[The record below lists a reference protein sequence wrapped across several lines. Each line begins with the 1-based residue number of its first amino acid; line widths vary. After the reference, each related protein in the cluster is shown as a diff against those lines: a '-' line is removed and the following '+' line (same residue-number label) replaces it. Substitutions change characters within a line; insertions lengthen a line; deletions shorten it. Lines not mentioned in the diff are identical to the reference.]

1 MDLYQ
6 LIDASQEPILKTHD
20 WIQEAMKKGAGLPHA
35 LNLATVTPA
44 GQPSSRMVLL
54 KRLSDEGLVFFTDY
68 EGKKGQEINN
78 NNKAA
83 MNFWWAKTDK
93 QIRVEGTC
101 TKVSIEESNDYFNS
115 RPRGSKISA
124 SASRQS
130 EVLDS
135 YESLLQKAKKI
146 GVDNEGKDI
155 VRPSRWG
162 GFILKPHLFE
172 FWINQE
178 SRLHT
183 RELFVLNEEKEWKT
197 SLLSP

>member
-20 WIQEAMKKGAGLPHA
+20 WIQEAKEKGAGLPHA
-35 LNLATVTPA
+35 LNLASVSQD

-68 EGKKGQEINN
+68 EGKKGKEINDN
-78 NNKAA
+78 SKVA

-93 QIRVEGTC
+93 QIRIEGRC
-101 TKVSIEESNDYFNS
+101 KKVSEEESDDYFHS
-115 RPRGSKISA
+115 RPRGSQVSA
-124 SASRQS
+124 AASRQS
-130 EVLDS
+130 ETLDS
-135 YESLLQKAKKI
+135 YEGLLERAKQI
-146 GVDNEGKDI
+146 ESDNEGKKI
-155 VRPSRWG
+155 NRPERWG
-162 GFILKPHLFE
+162 GYILKPTLFE

-178 SRLHT
+178 NRLHK
-183 RELFVLNEEKEWKT
+183 RDLFILKKEGWEK

>member
-20 WIQEAMKKGAGLPHA
+20 WIQEAKEKGAGLPHA
-35 LNLATVTPA
+35 LNLASVSQD

-68 EGKKGQEINN
+68 EGKKGKEINDN
-78 NNKAA
+78 SKVA

-93 QIRVEGTC
+93 QIRIEGRC
-101 TKVSIEESNDYFNS
+101 KKVSEEESDDYFHS
-115 RPRGSKISA
+115 RPRGSQVSA
-124 SASRQS
+124 AASRQS
-130 EVLDS
+130 ETLDS
-135 YESLLQKAKKI
+135 YESLLEKAKQI
-146 GVDNEGKDI
+146 ESDNEGKKI
-155 VRPSRWG
+155 NRPERWG
-162 GFILKPHLFE
+162 GYILKPILFE

-178 SRLHT
+178 NRLHK
-183 RELFVLNEEKEWKT
+183 RDLFILKNQGWEK

>member
-20 WIQEAMKKGAGLPHA
+20 WIQEAKEKGAGLPHA
-35 LNLATVTPA
+35 LNLASVDQD

-68 EGKKGQEINN
+68 EGKKGKEINDN
-78 NNKAA
+78 SKVA

-93 QIRVEGTC
+93 QIRIEGRC
-101 TKVSIEESNDYFNS
+101 RKVTEEEADDYFHS
-115 RPRGSKISA
+115 RPRGSQISA
-124 SASRQS
+124 AASRQS
-130 EVLDS
+130 ETLDS
-135 YESLLQKAKKI
+135 YADLLEKAKQI
-146 GVDNEGKDI
+146 ESDNEGKKI
-155 VRPSRWG
+155 NRPERLG
-162 GFILKPHLFE
+162 GYILKPTTFE

-178 SRLHT
+178 NRLHK
-183 RELFVLNEEKEWKT
+183 RDLFILKKEGWEK

>member
-20 WIQEAMKKGAGLPHA
+20 WIQEAKEKGAGLPHA
-35 LNLATVTPA
+35 LNLASVDQA

-68 EGKKGQEINN
+68 EGKKGKEINDN
-78 NNKAA
+78 SKVA

-93 QIRVEGTC
+93 QIRIEGRC
-101 TKVSIEESNDYFNS
+101 KKVSEEESEDYFHS
-115 RPRGSKISA
+115 RPRGSQISA
-124 SASRQS
+124 AASRQS
-130 EVLDS
+130 ETLDS
-135 YESLLQKAKKI
+135 YAGLLEKAKQI
-146 GVDNEGKDI
+146 ESDNEGKKI
-155 VRPSRWG
+155 NRPERWG
-162 GFILKPHLFE
+162 GYILKPTTFE

-178 SRLHT
+178 NRLHK
-183 RELFVLNEEKEWKT
+183 RDLFILKKEGWEK